1 MAIGQWLNFF
11 RLGDARPRFFES
23 LLRFART
30 RARGAVVKP
39 ARLQY
44 NTELCIYFRS
54 QSLHSAKCV
63 RRPVR
68 ISSRARTMTT
78 YCASYWFDKKE
89 LGADLDDKM

>member
-11 RLGDARPRFFES
+11 RLGDAHPRFFES

-44 NTELCIYFRS
+44 NTAILCIDFRS

-63 RRPVR
+63 
-68 ISSRARTMTT
+68 SEAALSEFRAARA
-78 YCASYWFDKKE
+78 CASYYSYWFDKRSLE
-89 LGADLDDKM
+89 QM